1 MAKYVTASNVA
12 RLHLHKEDNI
22 STTDVLRALK
32 AYNTAI
38 IGAQSSYKGQA
49 IDVVCA
55 SEETAAEIATHG
67 IDHEDRHYNLRVAL
81 KPRIH
86 VSVFVPIGMPD
97 EVLATLMARYGNV
110 QKTRRLHHK
119 DEDLSHYENGVRVIE
134 FDALTQPI
142 PSRVSFAGINIGF
155 KYTGQPKTCVR
166 CMSFDHLV
174 KECPE
179 VRRPKLPNN
188 NQQTIANEP
197 SPPGANATASPQPS
211 HPAVNESTPTVDPTD
226 LPFGSASDNDSDAE
240 EVSEDEETKSECTNA
255 RLAADNNTDKTLQ
268 PMDPTPPKL
277 GIKRALLQSPTKP
290 TTKKLISTQSQF
302 ELSLQDIHCPSQ
314 FFSVK
319 LAAVTKAHIVTTYNS
334 TTATSPTKKPR
345 PSDYTNSHNSPIV
358 QSIYEKKWVN
368 LPLIAKEGFSTV
380 IGPYKQPF
388 QHIKSLPKSQ

>member
-1 MAKYVTASNVA
+1 MLCLYKSLLFVINGKLSGLERHGKVNVIGVLRMAKYVTASNVA

-155 KYTGQPKTCVR
+155 KYTGQPKTCV
-166 CMSFDHLV
+166 SV
-174 KECPE
+174 
-179 VRRPKLPNN
+179 
-188 NQQTIANEP
+188 T
-197 SPPGANATASPQPS
+197 STASPQPS
-211 HPAVNESTPTVDPTD
+211 LPAVNESTPTVDPTD

-240 EVSEDEETKSECTNA
+240 EVSEDEETKSERTNA

-319 LAAVTKAHIVTTYNS
+319 LAAVTKAHSYHIQLHHGDFTDEKNKTFRLHEQPQLAKTWRKLKNKS
-334 TTATSPTKKPR
+334 HDDIKDLLTKL
-345 PSDYTNSHNSPIV
+345 YQSHF
-358 QSIYEKKWVN
+358 
-368 LPLIAKEGFSTV
+368 EGK
-380 IGPYKQPF
+380 I
-388 QHIKSLPKSQ
+388 